1 MELAEKSSLT
11 RRVEIETAPNTTD
24 DGGTARERAA
34 RLTLLTGKLT
44 LLTGGLTG
52 RLTLLT
58 GRLALLMGG
67 LTLLMGSG
75 PIVRFATG
83 TC

>member
-24 DGGTARERAA
+24 DGRTARE

-52 RLTLLT
+52 RLTLLI
-58 GRLALLMGG
+58 GR
-67 LTLLMGSG
+67 LTLL
-75 PIVRFATG
+75 TL
-83 TC
+83 